1 MNDGLTVACANNGS
15 NVWSYNQGL
24 AIGGFTELWRTTG
37 DSSLLTT
44 ARTLADAAI
53 SSPALTS
60 NGVLTESC
68 DLGSASCDDNQ
79 KQFKGIFMRHFADL
93 TKATDSSTYQSFVQ
107 KQSNTPWA
115 RDRGPSTPSAN
126 AGPAPAPTK
135 PTGAPKPVP
144 SARSPPP
151 QAESRT
157 GRTPAVAVSGRAS
170 TPRLP

>member
-15 NVWSYNQGL
+15 TVWSYNQGL

-107 KQSNTPWA
+107 KQSNTLWA
-115 RDRGPSTPSAN
+115 RDRGSLNTLGERWAGTSPDQTDWRTQASALGALAA
-126 AGPAPAPTK
+126 AG
-135 PTGAPKPVP
+135 
-144 SARSPPP
+144 
-151 QAESRT
+151 
-157 GRTPAVAVSGRAS
+157 
-170 TPRLP
+170 